1 MSRSRIERNIPA
13 GFKQAYFPT
22 KPIPLERDWN
32 AVRVVGQKTLSPKAL
47 LKLEWIIF
55 YHTLGKKNA
64 KATALHFG
72 TTRKTFHKWLK
83 RFKKHDLPGLEEK
96 KRIPINT
103 RHWEVTPQEEKNII
117 LLRKK
122 NMEYGKKKLKV
133 LYKKEYGE
141 IISAWKIE
149 RVIRMRKL
157 FPDPKKYKKQYQ
169 KGLRSRQ
176 KVRIHEVKDAIGSV
190 EEFGFLWHI
199 DAIVLWWYGKRRIIF
214 TALEHKTKIAYAR
227 AYKTNT
233 SGFAKDFLTRLTY
246 LVDGK
251 VEIMHS
257 DNGSEFAGDFERA
270 CKALNILQ
278 IYSRPR
284 TPKDNPALERFNGT
298 IQREWLGFS
307 EVGLDDMP
315 EANIDLT
322 TWLIKY
328 NSYRPHDS
336 LDNKT
341 PLEYAQDTFF
351 KVSPMWS
358 AYTKY
363 E

>member
-13 GFKQAYFPT
+13 GFKQAYFPS

-32 AVRVVGQKTLSPKAL
+32 TTRTLGQKTLAPEAL

-55 YHTLGKKNA
+55 YYTLGKQNA
-64 KATALHFG
+64 TTTALQFG

-83 RFKKHDLPGLEEK
+83 RFKKYDLTGLEEK
-96 KRIPINT
+96 SRIPTIK
-103 RHWEVTPQEEKNII
+103 RHWEVTPEEERNII
-117 LLRKK
+117 LLRKE

-133 LYKKEYGE
+133 LYKREYSE
-141 IISAWKIE
+141 TISTWKIE

-157 FPDPKKYKKQYQ
+157 YPDPKKHKKHYQ
-169 KGLRSRQ
+169 KSIKSRQ
-176 KVRIHEVKDAIGSV
+176 KVRIHEVKDAINTV

-199 DAIVLWWYGKRRIIF
+199 DAIIIWWYGTRRIIF
-214 TALEHKTKIAYAR
+214 TALEDKTKIAYGR
-227 AYKTNT
+227 VYKTNS
-233 SGFAKDFLTRLTY
+233 SGFAEDFLKRLTY
-246 LVDGK
+246 LVKGK

-257 DNGSEFAGDFERA
+257 DNGSEFAGQFEKA
-270 CKALNILQ
+270 CKALNVLQ

-284 TPKDNPALERFNGT
+284 TPKDNPALERFNRT
-298 IQREWLGFS
+298 IQEEWLDFS
-307 EVGLDDMP
+307 EVGLDHIQ
-315 EANIDLT
+315 EANKDLT

-363 E
+363 